1 MQSQFS
7 FLSYGNKKRDAAGKT
22 LKKTKITIITETE
35 EVRVTLPLAS
45 PPVHVYSVCSP
56 LTEENFPHSTFTQR
70 SKMKRQSKQTLK
82 MI

>member
-45 PPVHVYSVCSP
+45 PLFMFILFAAH
-56 LTEENFPHSTFTQR
+56 
-70 SKMKRQSKQTLK
+70 
-82 MI
+82 